1 MVQTAPLQ
9 KAIEALGSA
18 RALAAVLRITPQALS
33 QWREIPIGRVVA
45 IEGATGIPR
54 HELRPDIFQRPEV
67 VARQHM
73 RADARPA
80 RARAA
85 R

>member
-1 MVQTAPLQ
+1 MAQTAPLQ
-9 KAIEALGSA
+9 KAIDALGSA
-18 RALAAVLRITPQALS
+18 RALAAVLRISPQALS
-33 QWREIPIGRVVA
+33 QWKEIPIGRVVA

-67 VARQHM
+67 VARQRTHA
-73 RADARPA
+73 RAPA
-80 RARAA
+80 SRARAA